1 MKTINV
7 TIASADDEIETEDE
21 VKTSTISLSAICNEL
36 DRTIVKLRAY
46 AAVNKD
52 EVSQKQIDAALAAY
66 GNSKGQGKFED
77 FIEGIY

>member
-7 TIASADDEIETEDE
+7 TISASGQESETEDE
-21 VKTSTISLSAICNEL
+21 VKTNTISLSAICNEL
-36 DRTIVKLRAY
+36 DRAIVKLRAY

-52 EVSQKQIDAALAAY
+52 KISQKQIDNALAAY
-66 GNSKGQGKFED
+66 GNSKGQGKFES